1 MHQNLLVK
9 KVCTKI
15 LFSNN
20 DNIVFDFIDLG
31 IVRFSSDDINIVSVD
46 LNNVNLDDFN
56 FDQDYRETIIH
67 VRFMAWSNL
76 NNIKHIK
83 KI

>member
-1 MHQNLLVK
+1 MPQNVVSK

-20 DNIVFDFIDLG
+20 ENIVFGFIDLG

-56 FDQDYRETIIH
+56 FD
-67 VRFMAWSNL
+67 
-76 NNIKHIK
+76 
-83 KI
+83 

>member
-1 MHQNLLVK
+1 MHQNVVGKKVCTKILLVK

-20 DNIVFDFIDLG
+20 DKKVFDFIDLG
-31 IVRFSSDDINIVSVD
+31 IARFSSDDINVVSVD

-56 FDQDYRETIIH
+56 FD
-67 VRFMAWSNL
+67 
-76 NNIKHIK
+76 
-83 KI
+83 

>member
-1 MHQNLLVK
+1 MHQNVVSKKVCTKILLVK

-20 DNIVFDFIDLG
+20 DNKVFDFIDLG
-31 IVRFSSDDINIVSVD
+31 IVRFSSDDINVVSVD

-56 FDQDYRETIIH
+56 FD
-67 VRFMAWSNL
+67 
-76 NNIKHIK
+76 
-83 KI
+83 

>member
-31 IVRFSSDDINIVSVD
+31 IVRFSSYDINIVSVD

-56 FDQDYRETIIH
+56 FD
-67 VRFMAWSNL
+67 
-76 NNIKHIK
+76 
-83 KI
+83 

>member
-1 MHQNLLVK
+1 MHQNVVSKKVCTKILLVK

-31 IVRFSSDDINIVSVD
+31 TVRFSSDDINIVSVD

-56 FDQDYRETIIH
+56 FD
-67 VRFMAWSNL
+67 
-76 NNIKHIK
+76 
-83 KI
+83 